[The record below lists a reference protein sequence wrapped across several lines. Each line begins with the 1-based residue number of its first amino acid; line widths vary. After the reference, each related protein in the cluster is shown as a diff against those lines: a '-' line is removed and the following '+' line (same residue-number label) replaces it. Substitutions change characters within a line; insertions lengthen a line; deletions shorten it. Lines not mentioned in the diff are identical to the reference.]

1 MIQGLSSAL
10 NRPPPEGRSAFNRL
24 PPEARDDPRGAKL
37 GALRWQ
43 QRVVAVRVADQT
55 LAQWQPGA
63 SDMSRFRSQL
73 SRLNAALAK
82 RVLSELPQ
90 LPCSDTTLLR
100 AVRNCAE
107 MGQGRLT
114 VALYEGHRATQT
126 SPLKPELAAQ
136 LIRSLG
142 TERLPHAPG
151 ASGLGTPSKVGELP

>member
-1 MIQGLSSAL
+1 
-10 NRPPPEGRSAFNRL
+10 
-24 PPEARDDPRGAKL
+24 
-37 GALRWQ
+37 
-43 QRVVAVRVADQT
+43 
-55 LAQWQPGA
+55 
-63 SDMSRFRSQL
+63 MSRFRSQL

-90 LPCSDTTLLR
+90 RPCSDTTLLR

>member
-1 MIQGLSSAL
+1 MVARVWSPYSVWQT
-10 NRPPPEGRSAFNRL
+10 RP
-24 PPEARDDPRGAKL
+24 
-37 GALRWQ
+37 
-43 QRVVAVRVADQT
+43 

-90 LPCSDTTLLR
+90 RPCSDTTLVR